1 MNRLNPFFL
10 FRGHWKSL
18 GDYRS
23 GTTRADWWVRFI
35 VLIVPVGLGL
45 WLFLA
50 RGKLADPS
58 AMLAALGLLAGA
70 LLAAFAQLATWRLRL
85 TEREDSHK
93 NSERID
99 RDHLDETAAQLLVAS
114 YSSAT
119 AALFL
124 VLGMNFSAD
133 KHGAISGLWAA
144 LAVVA
149 ASHVVLVFLVAVP
162 RLYSAYV
169 TINGVRDELS
179 GYSSSHQNK

>member
-18 GDYRS
+18 GDYRA
-23 GTTRADWWVRFI
+23 GRVRGQFWIRVI
-35 VLIVPVGLGL
+35 VLVVPVALGL
-45 WLFLA
+45 WIFFA
-50 RGKLADPS
+50 HGKLADPS

-85 TEREDSHK
+85 TEREEAHK

-133 KHGAISGLWAA
+133 KHGAISGVWAA

-149 ASHVVLVFLVAVP
+149 ASHVILVFLVAVP
-162 RLYSAYV
+162 RLYSSYV

-179 GYSSSHQNK
+179 GYSSSRRHQ